1 MWDFFE
7 LVTDFLIVVLGLSDR
22 LNVKVFEEQD
32 LFLQFV
38 DHDLQIRDLLSQLY
52 VLMAE

>member
-7 LVTDFLIVVLGLSDR
+7 LVTDFLIVVLGFSDR
-22 LNVKVFEEQD
+22 LDVEIFEEQD

-38 DHDLQIRDLLSQLY
+38 DHDFQVRDLLSQLY
-52 VLMAE
+52 VLMTE